1 MKKQKIYSRWQF
13 ESKDYRVIR
22 HEEVTE
28 GEKRDAADLLT
39 SIVSSTEISGH
50 HKKRSSNVER
60 AEVTN
65 RSTEVFSNSHRRTV
79 IRRRFSYQI
88 GKPLGSQARLASRK
102 GNRRF
107 VALVI

>member
-28 GEKRDAADLLT
+28 GEKREAADLLS
-39 SIVSSTEISGH
+39 SILSSTERSSHYKI
-50 HKKRSSNVER
+50 RSSNIER
-60 AEVTN
+60 AEVTKH
-65 RSTEVFSNSHRRTV
+65 STEVFSNTHGRTV
-79 IRRRFSYQI
+79 IRRRFSHQI
-88 GKPLGSQARLASRK
+88 GKPVGSRSRLASRK
-102 GNRRF
+102 GNWRR